1 MNKVSP
7 CKRAHSNILLLAAVF
22 AFCSS
27 VHASTYEPTG
37 INLGGTS
44 FMDGFGRNDPGFTL
58 IELYQYK
65 DINKI
70 SDYGGD
76 QKVIFNDP
84 KVESQALTSLLSYT
98 SPYRLLG
105 GNLGFEALLP
115 LVHVKATEK
124 DDSMVPFDSD
134 SGTRFGDV
142 TFGPYLQMDPV
153 IRDGRPVFVQ
163 RFALTAIAPTGS
175 YNDKRAATVGS
186 GFWSFN
192 PYWAMTYMPTPK
204 VEMST
209 RLHYLY
215 NGTNNSPNAPA
226 PGIESFKAGEAV
238 WANFTTS
245 YEIWEHVRVGVNGY
259 YFKQI
264 SDDKENGHHV
274 SDSRTTSFAIGPGA
288 TWQVDS
294 KNILFVNAYNP
305 VTAKNTISG
314 FSLGLRWIHVF

>member
-1 MNKVSP
+1 MNSVSST
-7 CKRAHSNILLLAAVF
+7 KRALACVMVVGSGLAVGSC
-22 AFCSS
+22 AY
-27 VHASTYEPTG
+27 ASTYEPTG

-44 FMDGFGRNDPGFTL
+44 FMDGFGRNDPGYTL

-70 SDYGGD
+70 SDHGGN

-84 KVESQALTSLLSYT
+84 KADTQILTSLLSYT
-98 SPYRLLG
+98 SPYRLFG
-105 GNLGFEALLP
+105 GALGFEALVP
-115 LVHVKATEK
+115 LVHLKASEK

-134 SGTRFGDV
+134 TGTRFGDL

-153 IRDGRPVFVQ
+153 IRDGRPVFTQ
-163 RFALTAIAPTGS
+163 RFALTAIAPTGA

-192 PYWAMTYMPTPK
+192 PYWAMTYLPTPK
-204 VEMST
+204 IEMST

-215 NGTNNSPNAPA
+215 NATNNKPNAPA
-226 PGIESFKAGEAV
+226 PGIEDFKAGDAV

-245 YEIWEHVRVGVNGY
+245 YEFWDNVRVGINGY
-259 YFKQI
+259 YFKQL
-264 SDDKENGHHV
+264 SEDKENGHRL
-274 SDSRTTSFAIGPGA
+274 SDTLTTSFSIGPGA
-288 TWQVDS
+288 TWKVDQ
-294 KNILFVNAYNP
+294 KNILFVNAYTP